1 MEKGMA
7 IYEYI
12 VNNVET
18 CRDQLDSLILELKQ
32 NDRTGQFLA
41 SSARFLAA
49 VDKENF
55 GEYIPVLIEAA
66 IEKDRER
73 RYIGELLK
81 AIWGPDY
88 NERADELRERD
99 DVFRRLYKRV
109 YPTGVFG

>member
-1 MEKGMA
+1 MA

-18 CRDQLDSLILELKQ
+18 CRDRLDSLILELKQ
-32 NDRTGQFLA
+32 NDHTGQFLA

-49 VDKENF
+49 VDKEAF
-55 GEYIPVLIEAA
+55 GEYIPILIEAA
-66 IEKDRER
+66 IERDRER
-73 RYIGELLK
+73 RYIGELK

-88 NERADELRERD
+88 RECADELRESD